1 MRWVGNT
8 SRAVFFSNFFWRA
21 KMNDSPILIIGKT
34 AKTGLRVDQRL
45 QALGYTTRGVS
56 RSSSPAFDWEDAGS
70 WRAALEGT
78 HSAYVTFYPDLAVP
92 AAEDSIRQFI
102 AVAKDAGLQH
112 LVLLSGRG
120 EQGARRAENL
130 LMNSGLDWN
139 VVRSS
144 WFMQNFSEG
153 FMIEGI
159 VGGEL
164 MLPAGDTVEPFIDI
178 DDIADVAVAT
188 LTRPEL
194 RNRLFEVSGPRAMT
208 FSQCVAEISEA
219 VGYPIAFTQ
228 ISIEDFLAT
237 LREQGLPEDM
247 LWLMRELFTVVF
259 DGRNSEPSKGVE
271 EALGRPATDF
281 SEYVRKVMA
290 AGAWHRSGLL
300 QRA

>member
-1 MRWVGNT
+1 MKN
-8 SRAVFFSNFFWRA
+8 
-21 KMNDSPILIIGKT
+21 SPILIIGKT
-34 AKTGLRVDQRL
+34 AKSGLRVDQRL
-45 QALGYTTRGVS
+45 QALGYTTQGVS
-56 RSSSPAFDWEDAGS
+56 RSSSPAFDWEDATS
-70 WRAALEGT
+70 WRTALEGT
-78 HSAYVTFYPDLAVP
+78 RSAYITFYPDLAIP
-92 AAEDSIRQFI
+92 SAEETIRKFI
-102 AVAKDAGLQH
+102 ALAKEVGLQH

-120 EQGARRAENL
+120 EQGAKRAETV

-159 VGGEL
+159 VEGEL
-164 MLPAGDTVEPFIDI
+164 MLPAGDIVEPFIDI

-194 RNRLFEVSGPRAMT
+194 HNRLFEVSGPRAMT
-208 FSQCVAEISEA
+208 FTQCVAEISEV
-219 VGYPIAFTQ
+219 VGYPVRYTQ
-228 ISIEDFLAT
+228 ITIEEFLHA

-259 DGRNSEPSKGVE
+259 DGRNSNPTTGVE

-281 SEYVRKVMA
+281 SEYLRKVMA
-290 AGAWHRSGLL
+290 TGAWQRSGLL
-300 QRA
+300 RKV

>member
-1 MRWVGNT
+1 MKN
-8 SRAVFFSNFFWRA
+8 
-21 KMNDSPILIIGKT
+21 SPILIIGKT

-56 RSSSPAFDWEDAGS
+56 RSSSPAFDWEDATS
-70 WRAALEGT
+70 WRAAMDGT
-78 HSAYVTFYPDLAVP
+78 RSAYITFYPDLAIP
-92 AAEDSIRQFI
+92 SAEETIRKFI
-102 AVAKDAGLQH
+102 ALAKEVGLQH

-120 EQGARRAENL
+120 EQGAKRAETV

-159 VGGEL
+159 VEGEL
-164 MLPAGDTVEPFIDI
+164 MLPAGDIVEPFIDI

-194 RNRLFEVSGPRAMT
+194 HNRLFEVSGPRAMT
-208 FSQCVAEISEA
+208 FTQCVAEISEV
-219 VGYPIAFTQ
+219 VGYPVRYTQ
-228 ISIEDFLAT
+228 ITIEEFLHA

-259 DGRNSEPSKGVE
+259 DGRNSNPTTGVE

-281 SEYVRKVMA
+281 SEYLRKVMA
-290 AGAWHRSGLL
+290 TGAWQRSGLL
-300 QRA
+300 RKV